1 MTQILSEGLK
11 ENVLG
16 ICKRIAGSHNIVA
29 ACFYGPRVCGYG
41 DEKSDVHAL
50 LLLSDYRTGLKCYS
64 KPSNGVN
71 VFILVVDQRIFERD
85 VEQGWLGE
93 FVAEKVTAP
102 YEPLINE
109 KHLSCREVKVK
120 RRIIWELCENI
131 VLEFPELCHELLIKP
146 EYFMYESMMRRARL
160 FPPITYS
167 FLNMLRGD
175 VKRKNVELMM
185 NGYFKAIN
193 ELVEENQITFSNGHV
208 KITQRL
214 VNAVRKKKPRL
225 PVFLRSIQRTAFL
238 HVLNILPKMMV
249 PLTQDQQTFMKSHQ
263 QVEAAELVSRLE
275 EPGKYLLMPT
285 PLGLA
290 PLSDKT
296 TIRDFVI
303 KTVPNGATLDIK
315 IEQMG
320 GVLNSVYLLRFQK
333 NHEEQKVVVK
343 RFKDWLGFKWFPL
356 SLWTLGTKTFAVLG
370 RTRLEREYATN
381 QFLQGHSFPVP
392 KVLHISHQERLIFE
406 DFVEGENM
414 VEVIKRIISSKE
426 KVADEVAVV
435 REVGRKIAEAHRLG
449 VAFGDCKP
457 ENIIIAEDRKTYF
470 VDLEQAT
477 RDGNQVWDVAEFLYY
492 SGHYVFPIF
501 PSDSAELIAKEF
513 IGGYLEA
520 GGKKETV
527 ERAASAR
534 YTKVFSVFTPP
545 HVVLVIS
552 NICRKMGGG

>member
-11 ENVLG
+11 ENVLS

-381 QFLQGHSFPVP
+381 QFLQGHRFPVP

-426 KVADEVAVV
+426 KAADEVAVV

-457 ENIIIAEDRKTYF
+457 ENIIIAEDGKTYF

-552 NICRKMGGG
+552 NICRKMGGE

>member
-381 QFLQGHSFPVP
+381 QFLQGHRFPVP

-457 ENIIIAEDRKTYF
+457 ENIIIAEDGKTYF

-552 NICRKMGGG
+552 NICRKMGGE

>member
-41 DEKSDVHAL
+41 NEKSNIHAL

-64 KPSNGVN
+64 KPSNGVD
-71 VFILVVDQRIFERD
+71 VFILAVDQRIFERD
-85 VEQGWLGE
+85 AEQGWLGE
-93 FVAEKVTAP
+93 FVAEKITVP
-102 YEPLINE
+102 YKPLINE
-109 KHLSCREVKVK
+109 KYLWRREVKVK

-131 VLEFPELCHELLIKP
+131 VLEFPELCRELLIKP

-167 FLNMLRGD
+167 FLNMLRRD
-175 VKRKNVELMM
+175 LKRKNVELMM
-185 NGYFKAIN
+185 NGYLKAIN
-193 ELVEENQITFSNGHV
+193 ELAEENQITFSNGHV

-214 VNAVRKKKPRL
+214 INTIRKKKPRL
-225 PVFLRSIQRTAFL
+225 PVFLRSIQRTALL
-238 HVLNILPKMMV
+238 HVLNIFPKMMA

-275 EPGKYLLMPT
+275 EPEKYLLMPT

-296 TIRDFVI
+296 TIKDFVR
-303 KTVPNGATLDIK
+303 KTVPNGTTLDIK

-320 GVLNSVYLLRFQK
+320 GVLNSVYLLKFQK

-370 RTRLEREYATN
+370 RTRLEREYAIN
-381 QFLQGHSFPVP
+381 QFLQGHRFPVP

-426 KVADEVAVV
+426 KATDEVALV

-457 ENIIIAEDRKTYF
+457 ENIIVAEDGKTYF

-527 ERAASAR
+527 GRAASAR

-545 HVVLVIS
+545 HVALVIS

>member
-85 VEQGWLGE
+85 VKQGWLGE

-214 VNAVRKKKPRL
+214 INAVRKKKPRL

-303 KTVPNGATLDIK
+303 KTVPNGATLDMK

-426 KVADEVAVV
+426 KAADEVAVV